1 MKRITKT
8 FTLFLAITLLSII
21 TVSASAVSGVQSAD
35 IQPRYIGAYDV
46 NSDLDISSSGRADIQ
61 GGVTVKSG
69 YTADVTVT
77 LYKDSGSRVDSWSR
91 SGGGDIAVQQI
102 YYVTSGHDY
111 YVTVSATIFNSS
123 GQRVDSITKN
133 SVEVY
138 Y

>member
-35 IQPRYIGAYDV
+35 IQPRYIGVYNA
-46 NSDLDISSSGRADIQ
+46 NSDLDISSSGLADIL
-61 GGVTVKSG
+61 GSVAVKSG
-69 YTADVTVT
+69 YTANVTVT

-91 SGGGDIAVQQI
+91 SGGGTIEVQQSR
-102 YYVTSGHDY
+102 YVTSGHDY
-111 YVTVSATIFNSS
+111 YVTLSATIYNSS
-123 GQRVDSITKN
+123 GQRVDTITTT
-133 SVEVY
+133 SAEVY